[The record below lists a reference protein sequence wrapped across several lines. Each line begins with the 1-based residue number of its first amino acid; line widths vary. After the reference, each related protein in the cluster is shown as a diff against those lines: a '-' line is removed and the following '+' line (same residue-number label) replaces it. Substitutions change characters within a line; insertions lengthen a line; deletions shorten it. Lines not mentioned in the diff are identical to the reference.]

1 MRFVLLFFF
10 LEYFLIGFGQTNSKL
25 EIPQFGKKDTI
36 VVHTGYSVSYNSIF
50 RQANWVA
57 YQLTA
62 FETIKVVDRKDKF
75 KADPKILKTDNAKD
89 YLKSGYD
96 RGHLAPSAD
105 MTFSEIT
112 MLESFYFS
120 NISPQNPSF
129 NRGIWNKLED
139 QTRSWAKL
147 YDSIYIV
154 VGPILEDSLS
164 TIGIHQIPV
173 PKRYY
178 KVILDNHKNREKMI
192 AFIIENKESKLT
204 LQKFVVTVDSVE
216 TITGIDFFPLLVD
229 SLETKL
235 ESEFHAEYWKWDN

>member
-10 LEYFLIGFGQTNSKL
+10 HGYFLVGFGQTNSKL
-25 EIPQFGKKDTI
+25 EIPKFGKKDSI
-36 VVHTGYSVSYNSIF
+36 VEHLGYSVSYNSIY

-62 FETIKVVDRKDKF
+62 IETIKVVDRNDKF
-75 KADPKILKTDNAKD
+75 KADPEILKTDNAKD

-112 MLESFYFS
+112 MLESFYFC
-120 NISPQNPSF
+120 NISPQTPSF
-129 NRGIWNKLED
+129 NRGIWSELED

-154 VGPILEDSLS
+154 VGPILKDSLP
-164 TIGIHQIPV
+164 TIGIHKIPV
-173 PKRYY
+173 PNQYF
-178 KVILDNHKNREKMI
+178 KVILDNHKNHEKMI
-192 AFIIENKESKLT
+192 AFIMDNKDSKLT

-216 TITGIDFFPLLVD
+216 KITGIDFFPLLID
-229 SLETKL
+229 TLETKL
-235 ESEFHAEYWKWDN
+235 ESTVFTEHWKWDN

>member
-1 MRFVLLFFF
+1 MRIFLLFTF
-10 LEYFLIGFGQTNSKL
+10 LRFIQFGFSQTNIKI
-25 EIPQFGKKDTI
+25 EIPKFGKKDTI
-36 VVHTGYSVSYNSIF
+36 VEHVGYSVSYNSSF

-62 FETIKVVDRKDKF
+62 FETIKIVDRTDKF
-75 KADPKILKTDNAKD
+75 KADPKILKTDNSKD

-120 NISPQNPSF
+120 NMSPQNPSF
-129 NRGIWNKLED
+129 NRGVWSKLED
-139 QTRSWAKL
+139 QTRDWAKL

-154 VGPILEDSLS
+154 VGPILEDSLA
-164 TIGIHQIPV
+164 TIGIHKIPV

-178 KVILDNHKNREKMI
+178 KVILDNHKHHEKMI
-192 AFIIENKESKLT
+192 AFVIENKESKLT
-204 LQKFVVTVDSVE
+204 LQKFVVSVDHLE
-216 TITGIDFFPLLVD
+216 TLTGIDFFPLLED
-229 SLETKL
+229 TLETKL
-235 ESEFHAEYWKWDN
+235 ESSIFIEYWKWNN